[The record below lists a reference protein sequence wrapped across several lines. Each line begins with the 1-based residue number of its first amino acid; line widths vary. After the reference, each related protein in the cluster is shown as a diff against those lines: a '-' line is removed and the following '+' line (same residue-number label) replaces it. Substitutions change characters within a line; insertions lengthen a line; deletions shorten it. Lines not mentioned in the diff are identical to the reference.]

1 MHGNKLYTMSERERS
16 REEIIIRIKE
26 ERLSV
31 VADEQPVL
39 CSISKLLR
47 PLHLYHA
54 LTGYVHYQNRNST
67 LKSHKSRIKHG
78 W

>member
-31 VADEQPVL
+31 VAASPV
-39 CSISKLLR
+39 
-47 PLHLYHA
+47 
-54 LTGYVHYQNRNST
+54 
-67 LKSHKSRIKHG
+67 
-78 W
+78 